1 MVLNSKKGEKNM
13 SNVITERESQL
24 TTLLELTVGSIVQ
37 NQGEEEAV
45 MFLNELIGQNYLTRK
60 NKNWNDLVVATIYE
74 VRNGLYS

>member
-1 MVLNSKKGEKNM
+1 M

>member
-1 MVLNSKKGEKNM
+1 
-13 SNVITERESQL
+13 
-24 TTLLELTVGSIVQ
+24 LELTVGSIVQ